1 MSSYV
6 EWAVS
11 TAYYITFTWTES
23 LYAYRSLTC
32 CDESGIHL
40 ARLPSSLPPF
50 LPKKSLQR
58 KNRISIVPVAS
69 LKKKKKIFPCWLIF
83 ASGSVLLK
91 YDERDVSHIYSTM
104 VTCPPPFLFCLSY
117 VLHSILSF
125 SLDDV
130 RKLQRTHDLLLFQLA
145 RQRPALCISDYG
157 NDCIYLIIVKHI
169 GIFWIWKDPYKSKFC
184 LLHLRRE

>member
-1 MSSYV
+1 MLSGRLVQPTTLHSPELNLCMHIDPWLAVMKV
-6 EWAVS
+6 EFIS
-11 TAYYITFTWTES
+11 PGF
-23 LYAYRSLTC
+23 
-32 CDESGIHL
+32 L
-40 ARLPSSLPPF
+40 APSLPSCPRKAFKEKIGLALYLLPVF
-50 LPKKSLQR
+50 
-58 KNRISIVPVAS
+58 
-69 LKKKKKIFPCWLIF
+69 KKKKKIFPCWLIF